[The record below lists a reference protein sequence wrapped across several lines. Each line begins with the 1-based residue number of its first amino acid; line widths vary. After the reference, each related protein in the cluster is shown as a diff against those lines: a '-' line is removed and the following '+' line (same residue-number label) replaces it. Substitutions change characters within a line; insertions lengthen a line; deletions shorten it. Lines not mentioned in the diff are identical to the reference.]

1 MTGTASESALELRE
15 KSLRVSQSL
24 QEVRVG
30 TQSRTRA
37 DTRRSRAGRSI
48 LRLRTRDGATRRLL
62 HEALEQR
69 ALLLQLPL
77 ERLFRRD
84 IPESLMS
91 IKYFKYRQHRSIEET
106 EKCNCTV
113 HILTRTRIHILCTD

>member
-1 MTGTASESALELRE
+1 MSESALELRE

-30 TQSRTRA
+30 TQSRTR
-37 DTRRSRAGRSI
+37 RSRAGRSV
-48 LRLRTRDGATRRLL
+48 LRLRTRGGDGDGDTRRLL
-62 HEALEQR
+62 HQALEQR
-69 ALLLQLPL
+69 ALLLQLLL

-84 IPESLMS
+84 IPESQMS

-113 HILTRTRIHILCTD
+113 HILTRTRTHILCTD